1 MNTASTIVIIPA
13 RSGSKSIKDKN
24 IQKVGSKSL
33 LQHSIDFAQEL
44 VGVDKVLVSTNSPVY
59 ASIARRHGAWVPFLR
74 PEEIS
79 EDRSKDIEAMR
90 HATNWIIENGFM
102 DVGTVVW
109 LRPSYPIRDSDFV
122 NKELAKF
129 KQDDSSC
136 SLRSVRLASESP
148 YKMWTLDQSNELHR
162 VIGRLEDDLHNAPR
176 QTLPEVYWQDGYIDF
191 YNQCYIHGNS
201 CHHQK
206 KFSGA
211 LSPEISLI
219 KDIDHKSDLVL
230 IQDTLDAQDSLEF
243 RSIEAA
249 EEVKYSS

>member
-24 IQKVGSKSL
+24 IQRVGSKSL
-33 LQHSIDFAQEL
+33 LQYSIDFAQEL
-44 VGVDKVLVSTNSPVY
+44 VGVDKVLVSTNSLVY

-79 EDRSKDIEAMR
+79 GDRSKDIEVMR
-90 HATNWIIENGFM
+90 HATNWMIENGFM
-102 DVGTVVW
+102 DVETVVW

-122 NKELAKF
+122 NRQLVKF

-162 VIGRLEDDLHNAPR
+162 VIGELEDDLHNSPR
-176 QTLPEVYWQDGYIDF
+176 QILPEIYWQDGYIDV
-191 YNQCYIHGNS
+191 YHKCYINGSS

-211 LSPEISLI
+211 LTPENALI
-219 KDIDHKSDLVL
+219 KDIDHKSDLDL
-230 IQDTLDAQDSLEF
+230 IQETLNAQDSLVF

-249 EEVKYSS
+249 EKIKYSS